1 MSLKDGES
9 LGKEKPG
16 ESSEVWE
23 SEGDTSVDLDFFF
36 FFLLGVVGSVSEFSS
51 EESTY
56 GGPIS
61 FSDSF
66 LPAML
71 WVSKVEYKSWTTVA
85 LKWRLPAG
93 LPSRMH
99 CTELETLPRM
109 RNFCPP

>member
-1 MSLKDGES
+1 MWLKDGEY

-16 ESSEVWE
+16 ERYCSEVWE
-23 SEGDTSVDLDFFF
+23 SEGDASVDLDFFF
-36 FFLLGVVGSVSEFSS
+36 FLLLGVVGSVSEISS

-85 LKWRLPAG
+85 LK
-93 LPSRMH
+93 
-99 CTELETLPRM
+99 
-109 RNFCPP
+109 